1 MRDVCTC
8 AHGGPPPL
16 LLPLPATLPYS
27 PCTCAH
33 GSGRARRGHS
43 SRCAAPRRSS
53 GPKCCSIA
61 RGTCGYTRPAVTR
74 NGCSYSRYARPQP
87 AGSTRG
93 GSRGWRRA
101 LLQPRRACAGPGGN
115 QREQARRR
123 RVVRFLRLVPRVW
136 NLTKSHGLTGTR
148 AARSAQAAAG
158 RWSGPGRARAST
170 ALGAVSRTQRACRSE
185 TQKILCAA
193 SSSAR
198 RRSVLLCADRSSPS
212 RRIAFT
218 ELADAGEPGLSYC
231 ASTGRERAEA

>member
-1 MRDVCTC
+1 MRDVWTC
-8 AHGGPPPL
+8 AHGGPPPYCC
-16 LLPLPATLPYS
+16 PY
-27 PCTCAH
+27 PPPYRTHLVLARTAAA
-33 GSGRARRGHS
+33 GRAVVTAHAARRRGAARGRS
-43 SRCAAPRRSS
+43 AAPLHV
-53 GPKCCSIA
+53 GPA
-61 RGTCGYTRPAVTR
+61 GTRDLRLHVTAVATAVTR
-74 NGCSYSRYARPQP
+74 AHNPPAAR
-87 AGSTRG
+87 GE
-93 GSRGWRRA
+93 A